1 VGVSLG
7 ARGAVDAYED
17 ASAWTA
23 GAHSCCTLA
32 AIAHANGMTTP
43 GKTIEIIDERP
54 QYVPT
59 DPLHTWPED

>member
-1 VGVSLG
+1 MGVSLG
-7 ARGAVDAYED
+7 ARGAVD
-17 ASAWTA
+17 
-23 GAHSCCTLA
+23 